1 MPVDPAVL
9 TLRSETAEDRQ
20 AVLKRLSRL
29 RASAGDR
36 ARYAEVLRDLWANVA
51 LEWERRGRPSVEA
64 AVAARRQLLGRGAS
78 LEEVARNDCT
88 LVEEL
93 FAEVVPRLGP
103 DGEVAV
109 VPAYF
114 THKGLIAEL
123 PGLVVVGVRADGTS
137 GFARA
142 RTEALARRLKA
153 MSDPTRLAILDTLRS
168 GPRTVTEIAA
178 CFSLAQPT
186 VSNHVKVLR
195 QAGFLA
201 EQRVGTRHNLVVRA
215 EAVDDVIGDL
225 SEVLRPGA
233 TPVALDGFARPS

>member
-1 MPVDPAVL
+1 MVRRARQHGGLLFSDDPTILFERLEQLGASVPVDPAVL

-20 AVLKRLSRL
+20 AVLERLSRL

-36 ARYAEVLRDLWANVA
+36 ARYAEVLRDLWAAVA

-93 FAEVVPRLGP
+93 FAEVV
-103 DGEVAV
+103 
-109 VPAYF
+109 
-114 THKGLIAEL
+114 
-123 PGLVVVGVRADGTS
+123 GVRADGTS
-137 GFARA
+137 AFARA

-153 MSDPTRLAILDTLRS
+153 MSDPTRPAILDTLQS
-168 GPRTVTEIAA
+168 WPRTVTEIAA
-178 CFSLAQPT
+178 SFSLAQPT
-186 VSNHVKVLR
+186 VSNHVKILR

-215 EAVDDVIGDL
+215 EAVDDVLGDL

>member
-1 MPVDPAVL
+1 LVRRARQHGGLLFSDDPTILFERLEQLGASVPVDPAVL

-20 AVLKRLSRL
+20 AVLERLSRL

-36 ARYAEVLRDLWANVA
+36 ARYAEVLRDLWAAVA

-93 FAEVVPRLGP
+93 FAEVV
-103 DGEVAV
+103 
-109 VPAYF
+109 
-114 THKGLIAEL
+114 
-123 PGLVVVGVRADGTS
+123 GVRADGTS
-137 GFARA
+137 AFARA

-153 MSDPTRLAILDTLRS
+153 MSDPTRPAILDTLQS
-168 GPRTVTEIAA
+168 WPRTVTEIAA
-178 CFSLAQPT
+178 SFSLAQPT
-186 VSNHVKVLR
+186 VSNHVKILR

-215 EAVDDVIGDL
+215 EAVDDVLGDL

>member
-1 MPVDPAVL
+1 ML

-51 LEWERRGRPSVEA
+51 LEWERRGRPSVEVS
-64 AVAARRQLLGRGAS
+64 VAARRQLLGRGAS
-78 LEEVARNDCT
+78 LEEVARKDCT

-93 FAEVVPRLGP
+93 FAEVV
-103 DGEVAV
+103 
-109 VPAYF
+109 
-114 THKGLIAEL
+114 
-123 PGLVVVGVRADGTS
+123 GVRADGTS
-137 GFARA
+137 AFARA

-153 MSDPTRLAILDTLRS
+153 MSDPTRLAILGTLRS

-178 CFSLAQPT
+178 SFSLAQPT
-186 VSNHVKVLR
+186 VSNHVKILR

-201 EQRVGTRHNLVVRA
+201 EQRVGTRHNLDVRA

>member
-1 MPVDPAVL
+1 
-9 TLRSETAEDRQ
+9 
-20 AVLKRLSRL
+20 
-29 RASAGDR
+29 
-36 ARYAEVLRDLWANVA
+36 
-51 LEWERRGRPSVEA
+51 
-64 AVAARRQLLGRGAS
+64 
-78 LEEVARNDCT
+78 
-88 LVEEL
+88 
-93 FAEVVPRLGP
+93 
-103 DGEVAV
+103 
-109 VPAYF
+109 
-114 THKGLIAEL
+114 
-123 PGLVVVGVRADGTS
+123 
-137 GFARA
+137 
-142 RTEALARRLKA
+142 